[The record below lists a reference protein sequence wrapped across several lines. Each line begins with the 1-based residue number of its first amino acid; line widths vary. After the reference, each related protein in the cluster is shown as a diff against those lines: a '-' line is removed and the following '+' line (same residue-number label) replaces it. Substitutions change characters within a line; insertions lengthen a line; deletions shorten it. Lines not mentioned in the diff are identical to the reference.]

1 MHKLKINDKSSGVHT
16 AEQCL
21 HVFGRE
27 SVAVATLLITP
38 LQMAVRGPAEDV
50 GWKLIYSTYKEQIC
64 PEIRT
69 PEVTSQS
76 ERMSANPERSSAPK
90 HGGGVEANP
99 AAAATSHF
107 IL

>member
-1 MHKLKINDKSSGVHT
+1 MLALDVRVWLLLVRVH
-16 AEQCL
+16 
-21 HVFGRE
+21 
-27 SVAVATLLITP
+27 ATLLITP

-64 PEIRT
+64 PETRT

-76 ERMSANPERSSAPK
+76 ERSSAPK
-90 HGGGVEANP
+90 PGGGVEANP

-107 IL
+107 VL

>member
-1 MHKLKINDKSSGVHT
+1 MLNLAELTRRSTACMCLDVRVWLLLVRVH
-16 AEQCL
+16 
-21 HVFGRE
+21 
-27 SVAVATLLITP
+27 ATLLITP

-50 GWKLIYSTYKEQIC
+50 GWKLIC
-64 PEIRT
+64 PESRT

-76 ERMSANPERSSAPK
+76 ERLSANPERSSAPK

-99 AAAATSHF
+99 AAAATSRF